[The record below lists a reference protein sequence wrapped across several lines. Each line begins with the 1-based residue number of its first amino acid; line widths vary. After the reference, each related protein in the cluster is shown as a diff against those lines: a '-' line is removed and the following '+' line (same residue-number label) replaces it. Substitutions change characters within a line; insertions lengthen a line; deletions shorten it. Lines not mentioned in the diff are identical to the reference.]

1 MLNPEAPSTPVPFA
15 TLLVKRFN
23 PLDKEIYM
31 ITIKQLM
38 LSVAC
43 ALTLCTGAHV
53 FAADAKK
60 DAPAPA
66 AASAEPSVKKS
77 DSGICHDKSSPSFG
91 NTKKFTPFNSM
102 DECVKSGGKPPAG
115 AAAAPA
121 PEVSIV
127 KKSDSG
133 ICHDKSSSSYE
144 KTKKFTEFKSM
155 DECIKS
161 GGRAPKS

>member
-1 MLNPEAPSTPVPFA
+1 
-15 TLLVKRFN
+15 
-23 PLDKEIYM
+23 M

-38 LSVAC
+38 LSVAG
-43 ALTLCTGAHV
+43 ALTLCIGAHV

-66 AASAEPSVKKS
+66 AAPATTAAPAAASADPIVKKS

-102 DECVKSGGKPPAG
+102 DECVKSGGKPPVGA

-121 PEVSIV
+121 PQVSIV

-133 ICHDKSSSSYE
+133 ICHDKSSPSYE

>member
-1 MLNPEAPSTPVPFA
+1 M
-15 TLLVKRFN
+15 
-23 PLDKEIYM
+23 M
-31 ITIKQLM
+31 TIKQLM
-38 LSVAC
+38 LRVAC

-66 AASAEPSVKKS
+66 AAASADPIVKKS

-91 NTKKFTPFNSM
+91 ITKKFTPFNSM
-102 DECVKSGGKPPAG
+102 DECVKSGGKPPVG

-133 ICHDKSSSSYE
+133 ICHDKSSPSYE

-161 GGRAPKS
+161 GGRASKS